1 MLSGLASMI
10 GVRAKKSAG
19 GGGGGDVTPNAVNWA
34 DITYNGFVGEFGY
47 TERQVTGIDTTITL
61 EIVIDDNFTDVY
73 VLVGSSAS
81 FGASDGFSISDPPYL
96 GFTQKFNGGTFTVS
110 NNQYV
115 AFMASGSCTSTFNTI
130 KNQSDGN
137 ATLDTFDY
145 DGLNC

>member
-10 GVRAKKSAG
+10 GVRAKKSAV

-34 DITYNGFVGEFGY
+34 NVVYQGLTGEFGY

-61 EIVIDDNFTDVY
+61 EIVIDDNFTDIY

-81 FGASDGFSISDPPYL
+81 FGASDGYSLSDPGYL
-96 GFTQKFNGGTFTVS
+96 GFTQKFSGDTFTVS

-115 AFMASGSCTSTFNTI
+115 AFMASGSCTSTFITI